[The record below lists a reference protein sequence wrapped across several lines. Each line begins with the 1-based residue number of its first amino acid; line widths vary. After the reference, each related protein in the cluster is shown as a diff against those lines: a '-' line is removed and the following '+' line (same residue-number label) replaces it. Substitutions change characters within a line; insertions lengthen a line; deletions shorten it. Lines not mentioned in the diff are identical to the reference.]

1 MVLGLVRPV
10 RPVGEPNAGKRKSK
24 KLLEN
29 PATSASRALP
39 LMGEMEGAFSF
50 LPSPQPRLRVE
61 SSGFFANLEMERAV
75 ARTVGSYSA
84 EGLTSVYLL
93 PIMDRD
99 RREVAINGHVF
110 AVADNDIVHTSEGED
125 GCHLTSVD
133 SARLCTRVSRN
144 VDTLVVKTNSV

>member
-1 MVLGLVRPV
+1 
-10 RPVGEPNAGKRKSK
+10 
-24 KLLEN
+24 
-29 PATSASRALP
+29 
-39 LMGEMEGAFSF
+39 MEGALNY

-93 PIMDRD
+93 PIVDRD

-110 AVADNDIVHTSEGED
+110 AVADNDIVHSSEGED
-125 GCHLTSVD
+125 GRHLTSVD
-133 SARLCTRVSRN
+133 SARLRTRVSRN
-144 VDTLVVKTNSV
+144 VDTLVVKTNSVQTVYVVRAIARGDGETTRDGHW